1 MNTDSICQG
10 YEDVFLTEESCI
22 KAGHDWIYKSKT
34 LRLLEMMDRYFP
46 TDVIPIIDVSLDV
59 HIGRIYNQEG
69 RPEELKKRLEQ
80 IQERKDLKIED
91 EIMIGQVYFSELN
104 DIDAFIDYY
113 EKLHE
118 KHPLYSEI
126 LYSLVQAYTQVERSD
141 EARDILERWINFHP
155 NDSQAVEWLSILNN
169 LHN

>member
-1 MNTDSICQG
+1 
-10 YEDVFLTEESCI
+10 
-22 KAGHDWIYKSKT
+22 
-34 LRLLEMMDRYFP
+34 MMDRYFP

-59 HIGRIYNQEG
+59 YIGQIYNQEG
-69 RPEELKKRLEQ
+69 RPEELKRRLER
-80 IQERKDLKIED
+80 IQARKDLKIED
-91 EIMIGQVYFSELN
+91 EIMIGQVYFNELN